1 MMPVRKLHTILSSVV
16 ISVIILFVAGTL
28 PAKQLKTGDLIG
40 TWQLKYRGGYGYTF
54 RFYRNY
60 RALCMLHLRVNAL
73 IFKGVYT
80 VEENNKIR
88 INIYEMKNEQNPA
101 RPNLKKNFIKTSS
114 SYFIFQGTLHRS
126 SNRMKLLMQP
136 VTIVIDGMSS
146 AGYFEPSFE
155 LIRQ

>member
-1 MMPVRKLHTILSSVV
+1 ML
-16 ISVIILFVAGTL
+16 ILFTAGTL
-28 PAKQLKTGDLIG
+28 PAKPLQTSDLIG
-40 TWQLKYRGGYGYTF
+40 TWRLLYRGHYGYTF

-80 VEENNKIR
+80 IEENNKIR

-101 RPNLKKNFIKTSS
+101 RPNLKKNFVKTSS

-126 SNRMKLLMQP
+126 NNRMKLLMQP

-155 LIRQ
+155 LVKQ